1 MRMLLKKLQT
11 ALPHLTIH
19 ENMPLSRFCTL
30 GTGGEAE
37 IFAVPSSIEDMRVL
51 FAMLMS
57 ERITVYILGG
67 GSNVLFPD
75 GVITGIVISTQ
86 NLTAIDWRTPITAD
100 IDSGVRLAALM
111 KVLHDRGLAGLEF
124 AAGIPGTLG
133 GALAGNAGAGGHGVC
148 ELIEDVI
155 TVEADGSVKT
165 WPHDKI
171 AYSYRH
177 CSLADEKRVIVSA
190 RMTFRTAQPK
200 DSEVLQSYLLRRGTQ
215 PHGLR
220 NAGCTFKN
228 PEGTSAGKLLD
239 ESGCKGLAVGG
250 AVVSDMHANFI
261 LNRGGATSSDVMELV
276 RLCAKRVYDGTG
288 ILLEPEIK
296 ILDPCFS
303 LQ

>member
-19 ENMPLSRFCTL
+19 ENTPLSRFCTL

-37 IFAVPSSIEDMRVL
+37 IFAVPSSVEDMRIL
-51 FAMLMS
+51 FALLMS

-75 GVITGIVISTQ
+75 GVITGVVISTQ
-86 NLTAIDWRTPITAD
+86 NLTSTEWISPITAE
-100 IDSGVRLAALM
+100 IASGVKLSSLM
-111 KVLHDRGLAGLEF
+111 KELHLRGLGGLEF

-148 ELIEDVI
+148 ELLEEVI
-155 TVEADGSVKT
+155 TVEADGSVRT
-165 WPHDKI
+165 WPRDEI

-177 CSLADEKRVIVSA
+177 CSLADEKRVILSA
-190 RMTFRTAQPK
+190 RMTFREAQTE
-200 DSEVLQSYLLRRGTQ
+200 DSDLLHSYQQKRKNQ

-239 ESGCKGLAVGG
+239 ECGCKGLAVGD

-276 RLCAKRVYDGTG
+276 KLCAKRVYDSTG

-303 LQ
+303 LK

>member
-11 ALPHLTIH
+11 TLPHLTIH

-37 IFAVPSSIEDMRVL
+37 IFAVPSSVEDMRIL
-51 FAMLMS
+51 FALVMN
-57 ERITVYILGG
+57 EKCPVYILGG

-75 GVITGIVISTQ
+75 GVITGVVISTQ
-86 NLTAIDWRTPITAD
+86 NLTATEWISPTTAD
-100 IDSGVRLAALM
+100 IASGIKLSSLM
-111 KVLHDRGLAGLEF
+111 QEVHSRGLGGLEF

-148 ELIEDVI
+148 ELVEEVT
-155 TVEADGSVKT
+155 TVESDGSMRT
-165 WPHDKI
+165 WPRDEI
-171 AYSYRH
+171 ACSYRH
-177 CSLADEKRVIVSA
+177 CSLADEKRVILSA
-190 RMTFRTAQPK
+190 RMTFREAQPE
-200 DSEVLQSYLLRRGTQ
+200 DSELLQSYQQRRKNQ

-239 ESGCKGLAVGG
+239 ECGCKGLCVGG
-250 AVVSDMHANFI
+250 AVVSDIHANFI
-261 LNRGGATSSDVMELV
+261 LNKGGAKSSDVMELV

>member
-1 MRMLLKKLQT
+1 MLLKKLQT

-75 GVITGIVISTQ
+75 GVITGVVISTQ
-86 NLTAIDWRTPITAD
+86 NLTATEWITHTTAD
-100 IDSGVRLAALM
+100 IASGIKLSSLM
-111 KVLHDRGLAGLEF
+111 KELHLRGLGGLEF

-148 ELIEDVI
+148 ELVEEVT
-155 TVEADGSVKT
+155 TVESDGNVRT
-165 WPHDKI
+165 WPRDEI
-171 AYSYRH
+171 ACSYRH
-177 CSLADEKRVIVSA
+177 CSLADEKRVILSA
-190 RMTFRTAQPK
+190 RMTFRESQPE
-200 DSEVLQSYLLRRGTQ
+200 DSDLLQSYMLKRKNQ

-239 ESGCKGLAVGG
+239 ECGCKGLCVGG
-250 AVVSDMHANFI
+250 AVVSDIHANFI
-261 LNRGGATSSDVMELV
+261 LNKGGAKSSDVMELV

-303 LQ
+303 LK

>member
-75 GVITGIVISTQ
+75 GVITGVVISNQ
-86 NLTAIDWRTPITAD
+86 NLTATEWITHTTAD
-100 IDSGVRLAALM
+100 IASGIKLSSLM
-111 KVLHDRGLAGLEF
+111 KELHLRGLGGLEF

-148 ELIEDVI
+148 ELVEEVT
-155 TVEADGSVKT
+155 TVESDGNVRI
-165 WPHDKI
+165 WPRDEI
-171 AYSYRH
+171 ACSYRH
-177 CSLADEKRVIVSA
+177 CSLADEKRVILSA
-190 RMTFRTAQPK
+190 RMTFRESQPE
-200 DSEVLQSYLLRRGTQ
+200 DSELLQSYQQRRTNQ

-239 ESGCKGLAVGG
+239 ECGCKGLCVGD
-250 AVVSDMHANFI
+250 AVVSDIHANFI
-261 LNRGGATSSDVMELV
+261 LNMGGAKSSDVMELV
-276 RLCAKRVYDGTG
+276 KLCAKRVYDGTG